1 MSIPVSSNHAQGEV
15 FFLNLRF
22 LLILSVFVGNAIEPL
37 IWRMD
42 SMYSLYQ
49 WIFTFHMPLFV
60 FVTGY
65 FAKNN
70 LKGTPGRKVMLQIG
84 LQYMIF
90 QSLYSMLDMLWFQV
104 DSVHRSFFAPYLL
117 LWFLASHLGWR
128 TFMLLTRQWTP
139 GRQLALSVVLAVLVG
154 YLPIDG
160 VWLSISRTFVFLPF
174 FVLGYHFSDQ
184 LLAYLQKPKVRIA
197 AASASLVWLLVLGLG
212 LLHIAP
218 GWLYG
223 SLTYKELGSAAWMT
237 GLFRLLLY
245 PVQLLAGLAFLGLV
259 PVRSG
264 RITEWGRRTLY
275 VFLLH
280 GFVVR
285 FAALSPIYEHI
296 HNLAGALLL
305 ILATTALTILL
316 THPLVRRCTAPL
328 IEPPTGWLLAPR
340 RHTLNQPRTASKS

>member
-1 MSIPVSSNHAQGEV
+1 MSIPVSSSHTQGEV

-22 LLILSVFVGNAIEPL
+22 LLIVCVFVGNAIEPL

-70 LKGTPGRKVMLQIG
+70 LKGAPGRKVMLQIG
-84 LQYMIF
+84 LQYLIF
-90 QSLYSMLDMLWFQV
+90 QSLYSIMDAIWFQV

-128 TFMLLTRQWTP
+128 AFMLLTHQWP
-139 GRQLALSVVLAVLVG
+139 PSRQLALSVILAVLVG

-174 FVLGYHFSDQ
+174 FVLGHHYSGR
-184 LLAYLQKPKVRIA
+184 LLSYFQKPKIRIA
-197 AASASLVWLLVLGLG
+197 AICASLVWLLILSLG

-245 PVQLLAGLAFLGLV
+245 PVQLLAGLAFLGFV
-259 PVRSG
+259 PIKAG

-285 FAALSPIYEHI
+285 IAALSPIYKHI
-296 HNLAGALLL
+296 DNQAGALLL
-305 ILATTALTILL
+305 IIAAAALTILL

-328 IEPPTGWLLAPR
+328 IEPPVQWLLAPE
-340 RHTLNQPRTASKS
+340 RHTLNQPSTASKS